1 MAEKKRFYNKKYE
14 EMKERI
20 KNEISILDIAEEYG
34 MKVVKK
40 GSYYGIDGHR
50 SVIIYPD
57 TNSFYRWSA
66 GAGGDVFA
74 FMSTMEEINL
84 SYSEAYKVLSQ
95 RLKGSEPVRSSVK
108 KNKDLVDSKKAPK
121 TLEEKKARSI
131 ALLNQFSHPK
141 PNTSMRFDDN
151 CKNIYAYLIKE
162 RKIDPDIIATMIK
175 KGTLKQAVDDQ
186 GYKYVA
192 FIGYDDIGL
201 VSGIGIRSCMSKS
214 SFKSDIVNSD
224 YQFGWL
230 YDNEVNPTRAYSNQE
245 HYDPNK
251 PLYCFESYIDMMSYM
266 TLMKQ
271 NGKDINAAAF
281 LSCGSATKYKTV
293 IYTMKTYGYKN
304 IVECFDNDD
313 AGRLFS
319 AKLRQE
325 VIKKEGTNFMT
336 ILPPDEKDWNDYLK
350 SISIP
355 SVKKSIEQA
364 QQAALKKTTVRDKLP
379 KKVINR

>member
-1 MAEKKRFYNKKYE
+1 MTEKKRFYNKKYE

-50 SVIIYPD
+50 SVIIYPE

-84 SYSEAYKVLSQ
+84 SYSEAYKILSE
-95 RLKGSEPVRSSVK
+95 RLKGSEPVKSAVK
-108 KNKDLVDSKKAPK
+108 KSKDIANTKKAPK
-121 TLEEKKARSI
+121 TLEEKKARSM
-131 ALLNQFSHPK
+131 ALLSQFSNPK
-141 PNTSMRFDDN
+141 PDINMKFDDN

-230 YDNEVNPTRAYSNQE
+230 YDNEVNPARAYSSQE

-293 IYTMKTYGYKN
+293 LSTMKIYGYKN
-304 IVECFDNDD
+304 IVECFDNDE
-313 AGRLFS
+313 AGRVFS

-325 VIKKEGTNFMT
+325 VIKNEGTNFMT

-364 QQAALKKTTVRDKLP
+364 QQVALKKTTVRDKLP